1 MIFKI
6 LWSIDALTALVFV
19 VFFIIGIG
27 DGTVSSFNIM
37 LWLLIL
43 GILAA
48 VLIGRLS
55 LRLRGRPRFV
65 VQHHLGPSHPWNPR
79 RRAYRKL
86 FATARRPPALRERP
100 RERDPR

>member
-6 LWSIDALTALVFV
+6 LWGIDALTALIFV

-48 VLIGRLS
+48 VLIGSIS
-55 LRLRGRPRFV
+55 LQRVGRPRFANALAIALAV
-65 VQHHLGPSHPWNPR
+65 PSVLTGLFFLLLILLHPKWN
-79 RRAYRKL
+79 
-86 FATARRPPALRERP
+86 
-100 RERDPR
+100 